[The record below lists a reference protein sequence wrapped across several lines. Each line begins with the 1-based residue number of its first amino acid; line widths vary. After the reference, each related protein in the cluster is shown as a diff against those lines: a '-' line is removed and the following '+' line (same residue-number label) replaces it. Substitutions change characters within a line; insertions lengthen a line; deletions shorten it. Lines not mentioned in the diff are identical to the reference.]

1 MNRAQAFGFLG
12 PGRCGSEAICKE
24 SAEAE
29 NRMPYQLFKGL
40 LSTPAARSTSRRR
53 CRQARGYERGAAAT
67 APTPDFAL
75 AASAVEA
82 LESRTLLSTAPPQI
96 GINLDAIT
104 YYSSAWTFTDAFK
117 QSAPFTATAVDTTT
131 SQSGKWGQGGDVSV
145 NSGGWPTELKT
156 WADPATGHTMR
167 QRLDTLI
174 FRDIG

>member
-1 MNRAQAFGFLG
+1 
-12 PGRCGSEAICKE
+12 
-24 SAEAE
+24 
-29 NRMPYQLFKGL
+29 
-40 LSTPAARSTSRRR
+40 
-53 CRQARGYERGAAAT
+53 T

-174 FRDIG
+174 FRDIGDQYPSGTYHLAWEGTADISFGP